1 MQPLL
6 RRLRTL
12 RLADLALSQQSK
24 DEARMRR
31 IELAKCGVPRGSMN
45 SRAAIRWSAA
55 LATSGG

>member
-1 MQPLL
+1 MQPLPAPPAM
-6 RRLRTL
+6 L

-24 DEARMRR
+24 DGARMRR
-31 IELAKCGVPRGSMN
+31 IEPAKCGVPRGSMN